1 VAAASRAVD
10 YPSLRATKPTSRRH
24 TRSPFEMKPMAYW
37 LIANGKQIGLPF
49 DNLDA
54 AKQLL
59 LKNIGEDAT
68 VLVLVEVYDADQ
80 PMRQPMWGA
89 DVHDW
94 IEVKV

>member
-1 VAAASRAVD
+1 MAS
-10 YPSLRATKPTSRRH
+10 
-24 TRSPFEMKPMAYW
+24 YW
-37 LIANGKQIGLPF
+37 LTANGKQIGLPF

-59 LKNIGEDAT
+59 LENICQDET

-80 PMRQPMWGA
+80 PVRQLMWGA
-89 DVHDW
+89 DVEDW